1 MPLRSSGRRAA
12 LVGGS
17 PHDGVVQTV
26 LVPPLLCSAGVYAP
40 LLDAVWRHGS
50 LTVADTGRDE
60 SIAGMATRLL
70 RDAPER
76 FALLGTSMGG
86 YVALEVVRQA
96 PHRVAALALVSTTAR
111 ADTPEQRS
119 SREQQSRLVET
130 GHFDRLVDAAFP
142 GVVAQQHQ
150 DDPAVLA
157 LWRTT
162 AHALGPAAFLR
173 QQRAVMDRADAW
185 GLLATFRCP
194 AVVIH
199 GVDDRLIPIAMGQ
212 EIAATI
218 PGADLIS
225 VEDAGHYLFGEQPQ
239 AAAAA
244 VMSFLD
250 RLDPLRTGSQE
261 AAGDEGLTR

>member
-1 MPLRSSGRRAA
+1 M
-12 LVGGS
+12 
-17 PHDGVVQTV
+17 QTI

-50 LTVADTGRDE
+50 VTVADTGRDE

-70 RDAPER
+70 REAPER

-96 PHRVAALALVSTTAR
+96 PHRVAALALVSTTAG

-119 SREQQSRLVET
+119 SREQQSQLVEA

-150 DDPAVLA
+150 DDPALLA
-157 LWRTT
+157 LWRAT
-162 AHALGPAAFLR
+162 ARALGPAAFLR
-173 QQRAVMDRADAW
+173 QQRAVMDRADARE
-185 GLLATFRCP
+185 LLPTIQCP

-199 GVDDRLIPIAMGQ
+199 GVDDRLIPLAMAQ
-212 EIAATI
+212 EIAAAV

-225 VEDAGHYLFGEQPQ
+225 IEDAGHYLFGEQPR
-239 AAAAA
+239 ATASA
-244 VMSFLD
+244 VLAFLD
-250 RLDPLRTGSQE
+250 RIDPDR
-261 AAGDEGLTR
+261 